1 MKKSNVKPG
10 KKDAAELTHPSHQG
24 DLPRLRRIK
33 GQIEGLE
40 RMIQGG
46 RYCVEI
52 LTQIKAARSA
62 LTALEGSVMQR
73 HLEGCVR
80 DALKAK
86 DSFDA
91 EKKIREIT

>member
-1 MKKSNVKPG
+1 
-10 KKDAAELTHPSHQG
+10 
-24 DLPRLRRIK
+24 
-33 GQIEGLE
+33 
-40 RMIQGG
+40 
-46 RYCVEI
+46 VEI

-91 EKKIREIT
+91 EKKIREITELLGR